1 MSYETQETI
10 KDNIIIMNQLKYA
23 FATDKN
29 ATEENWEIHFLVN
42 SSKHRNTV
50 IPSENSS
57 NTLQIADLSNRWNCI
72 KLSTILCLLLY
83 QKEVFGPSEISNI
96 LSINNNL
103 DHDIP

>member
-1 MSYETQETI
+1 
-10 KDNIIIMNQLKYA
+10 MNQLKYA

-57 NTLQIADLSNRWNCI
+57 NTLQIADLSNR
-72 KLSTILCLLLY
+72 
-83 QKEVFGPSEISNI
+83 
-96 LSINNNL
+96 
-103 DHDIP
+103 